1 MAAGGTGQQ
10 RGVAPARWGW
20 CVPLWGLHLR
30 GLYQAFRSHTLA
42 APGAK
47 GGGCFDVRMRS
58 LGGRAENER
67 GQSNLLLDFRDFSR
81 ALAM

>member
-1 MAAGGTGQQ
+1 
-10 RGVAPARWGW
+10 
-20 CVPLWGLHLR
+20 
-30 GLYQAFRSHTLA
+30 
-42 APGAK
+42 
-47 GGGCFDVRMRS
+47 MRS

>member
-1 MAAGGTGQQ
+1 
-10 RGVAPARWGW
+10 
-20 CVPLWGLHLR
+20 VPLWGLHLR

-42 APGAK
+42 APGVK
-47 GGGCFDVRMRS
+47 GGCFDVRMRS

>member
-1 MAAGGTGQQ
+1 M
-10 RGVAPARWGW
+10 
-20 CVPLWGLHLR
+20 PLWGLHLR

-42 APGAK
+42 APGVK
-47 GGGCFDVRMRS
+47 GGCFDVRMRS

-81 ALAM
+81 ALSM

>member
-1 MAAGGTGQQ
+1 
-10 RGVAPARWGW
+10 
-20 CVPLWGLHLR
+20 VPLWGLHLR

-42 APGAK
+42 APGVK
-47 GGGCFDVRMRS
+47 GGCFDVRMRS

-81 ALAM
+81 ALSM